1 MCNFLTQQIYYQLR
15 CSYEAQPQP
24 HPQQLQSPIIYSAMS
39 HPELYR
45 NGSPCES
52 DHSPQ
57 PRGSVFELIHPMDR
71 QYSWDSHKFS
81 TSSEPRLST
90 SLYPPIIFSSA
101 ENGHN
106 IIAASLPSAS
116 PNNETPTKGKSFKA
130 KVKRWVSCDGLELN
144 NVQKSDEHQLSLS
157 AGAHSLK
164 RNNAT
169 INTNFLSVHK
179 HTRSKSLGLTQPK
192 K

>member
-71 QYSWDSHKFS
+71 QYSWDSHKYS

-101 ENGHN
+101 EDGHN

-116 PNNETPTKGKSFKA
+116 PNNETPVKRNSFKA